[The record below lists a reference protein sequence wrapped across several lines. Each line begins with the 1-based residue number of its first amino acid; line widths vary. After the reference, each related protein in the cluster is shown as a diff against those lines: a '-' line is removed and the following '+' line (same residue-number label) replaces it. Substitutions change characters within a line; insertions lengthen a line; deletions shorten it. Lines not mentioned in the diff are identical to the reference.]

1 MIDTIKANKPRQCL
15 FIVNLRKLKLFW
27 ILSGIKENFI
37 FYNCL
42 LASIKTTIFPPE
54 IKFFLIHMLSTNLII
69 QNIGNTDKIWR
80 KIRVVSPIDLK
91 YQCHSYTGRKII
103 GWKAVDEEYG
113 R

>member
-1 MIDTIKANKPRQCL
+1 MAPQESDKQKWLILLKPTNQDSVS

-27 ILSGIKENFI
+27 ILSDIKENFI

-69 QNIGNTDKIWR
+69 QNIG
-80 KIRVVSPIDLK
+80 K
-91 YQCHSYTGRKII
+91 Y
-103 GWKAVDEEYG
+103 W
-113 R
+113 